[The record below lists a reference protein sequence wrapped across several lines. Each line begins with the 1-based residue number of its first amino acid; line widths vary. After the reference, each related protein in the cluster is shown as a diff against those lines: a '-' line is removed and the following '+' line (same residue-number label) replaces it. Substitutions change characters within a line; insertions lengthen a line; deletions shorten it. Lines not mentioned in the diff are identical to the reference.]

1 MAFIN
6 RADKKVTARIIYYG
20 PDQAGKNTSL
30 LHVYH
35 HVPEKNRGKLVSLAT
50 EQGSKISFEYHP
62 DHFNSSNYD
71 FVVQLSTVSG
81 QVTNNLLR
89 HALVNGADGCVF
101 LADMQPSC
109 QFANFKCYQNLEED
123 LRACGR
129 TLKEFPLIIQYN
141 KMDLPNILP
150 VGKMNLFLN
159 SYNVQFFET
168 CATSGSGVLE
178 TLDCI
183 TALVWNDLNNKG
195 ILIGAASS
203 ISKNAAVSMNEP
215 GISVIGSSDE
225 NSALTLLQQANETQ
239 VEEVEEGQST
249 EFEELEI
256 YYGSS
261 DPAELEIDYENSP
274 IAAFPFEQK
283 FEFEELLQLAD
294 KIAPKAEQE
303 SERET
308 TQELEA
314 QPGEAAQ
321 SSVIQ
326 PSPEPVFT
334 DLDEEEVFAD
344 VEEEVVP
351 HEEESETTVF
361 ADVEPEPEP
370 ATPAVPDLEASA
382 EPAIPTVPEIPEE
395 PAMPLVPEPLTV
407 PPVALPLLDTTSP
420 RIQPVIDLPPATS
433 AIFAGDI
440 RIQVLFSYLE
450 TAISNKDFNSVK
462 NISDQVYS
470 YLLER
475 LVQKRGVASMNADDA
490 SKWLSDLGIPTSQ
503 QSLYQKA
510 ILTLSTNHNAA
521 LSDLFLI
528 HYFLLTFHTKLLS
541 FPEIAAAAVNKLV
554 SIDRV
559 SKRYKLGN
567 YQVQALNN
575 VTMSVKSG
583 EFLAIAGP
591 SGSGK
596 TTLLNLIGC
605 IDTPSGGTI
614 TIEDRVV
621 NGLSSDEL
629 ADLRARTIGFIFQTF
644 NLLPVLSAAEN
655 VEYPL
660 LQIDEISKAERK
672 ERVNHCLAVVGLSSV
687 SHHKPNELSG
697 GQRQR
702 VAIARAL
709 AVRPKIILADEPTAN
724 LDHKTGES
732 ILQLMKEINRS
743 EKTTFVFSTH
753 DPRVME
759 LADRVVRMNDG
770 EVINS

>member
-20 PDQAGKNTSL
+20 PEQAGKNTSL
-30 LHVYH
+30 LYIYD

-62 DHFNSSNYD
+62 DHFSSSNYD
-71 FVVQLSTVSG
+71 FVIQLSTVSG

-129 TLKEFPLIIQYN
+129 TLKEFPMIIQYN

-195 ILIGAASS
+195 ILIGAARS
-203 ISKNAAVSMNEP
+203 ISKNAALSMNEP

-239 VEEVEEGQST
+239 VEETEESKGH

-256 YYGSS
+256 EYGSS
-261 DPAELEIDYENSP
+261 DPDEIEIDYGNSP

-294 KIAPKAEQE
+294 KIAPKAEPE
-303 SERET
+303 SEHET

-314 QPGEAAQ
+314 QPGEAVQ
-321 SSVIQ
+321 SAVMIE

-344 VEEEVVP
+344 VEEQVIP
-351 HEEESETTVF
+351 HEIEESETIVF
-361 ADVEPEPEP
+361 ADAEPDREP
-370 ATPAVPDLEASA
+370 ATPAVPDLETSA
-382 EPAIPTVPEIPEE
+382 EPMPTFPEIQEE
-395 PAMPLVPEPLTV
+395 PATSSVPDPVTV
-407 PPVALPLLDTTSP
+407 QPVTQSLLDVTSP
-420 RIQPVIDLPPATS
+420 QTQPVTQSLLDVTSPQIQPVTDLPPATS

-440 RIQVLFSYLE
+440 RVQVLFSYLE

-462 NISDQVYS
+462 NISEQVYS

-475 LVQKRGVASMNADDA
+475 LAQKRGVATMNADDA
-490 SKWLSDLGIPTSQ
+490 SKWLSDLGIPISQ

-510 ILTLSTNHNAA
+510 ILDSFRKSECCTIRSFL
-521 LSDLFLI
+521 DPLF
-528 HYFLLTFHTKLLS
+528 
-541 FPEIAAAAVNKLV
+541 
-554 SIDRV
+554 
-559 SKRYKLGN
+559 
-567 YQVQALNN
+567 
-575 VTMSVKSG
+575 
-583 EFLAIAGP
+583 
-591 SGSGK
+591 
-596 TTLLNLIGC
+596 
-605 IDTPSGGTI
+605 
-614 TIEDRVV
+614 
-621 NGLSSDEL
+621 SSDIPYE
-629 ADLRARTIGFIFQTF
+629 A
-644 NLLPVLSAAEN
+644 
-655 VEYPL
+655 
-660 LQIDEISKAERK
+660 SK
-672 ERVNHCLAVVGLSSV
+672 
-687 SHHKPNELSG
+687 
-697 GQRQR
+697 
-702 VAIARAL
+702 
-709 AVRPKIILADEPTAN
+709 
-724 LDHKTGES
+724 
-732 ILQLMKEINRS
+732 
-743 EKTTFVFSTH
+743 FS
-753 DPRVME
+753 
-759 LADRVVRMNDG
+759 
-770 EVINS
+770 

>member
-6 RADKKVTARIIYYG
+6 RANKKVTARIIYYG

-30 LHVYH
+30 LYIYH
-35 HVPEKNRGKLVSLAT
+35 HVPEKSRGKLVSLAT

-62 DHFNSSNYD
+62 DAFDSSSYD
-71 FVVQLSTVSG
+71 FLIQLNTVSG
-81 QVTNNLLR
+81 QVTNEKLR
-89 HALVNGADGCVF
+89 QALVNGADGCVF

-109 QFANFKCYQNLEED
+109 QFANFKCYQSLEED

-129 TLKEFPLIIQYN
+129 NLKEFPLIIQYN

-168 CATSGSGVLE
+168 CATSGTGVLE
-178 TLDCI
+178 TLNCI

-195 ILIGAASS
+195 ILIGAAHS
-203 ISKNAAVSMNEP
+203 ISKSAAVSVNEP

-225 NSALTLLQQANETQ
+225 NSAVALLQQAHEP
-239 VEEVEEGQST
+239 EVEKAVNNFQ
-249 EFEELEI
+249 ELE
-256 YYGSS
+256 GFDVSS
-261 DPAELEIDYENSP
+261 DAAELEIDYEDSEMS
-274 IAAFPFEQK
+274 AVSFEEN
-283 FEFEELLQLAD
+283 FELDELLQLAD
-294 KIAPKAEQE
+294 KIGPKGEQDTVRHEPQHLE
-303 SERET
+303 SQPLT
-308 TQELEA
+308 VLE
-314 QPGEAAQ
+314 QP
-321 SSVIQ
+321 
-326 PSPEPVFT
+326 PEPVFA
-334 DLDEEEVFAD
+334 DMEEEEVFAEID
-344 VEEEVVP
+344 EVEEPVSAPVEEPFELENPVPIESPVLLEVP
-351 HEEESETTVF
+351 SQPAAPAAPETIT
-361 ADVEPEPEP
+361 AKPEPEP
-370 ATPAVPDLEASA
+370 PAPLLPQTNAPAV
-382 EPAIPTVPEIPEE
+382 
-395 PAMPLVPEPLTV
+395 
-407 PPVALPLLDTTSP
+407 
-420 RIQPVIDLPPATS
+420 QPVHDLPPAT
-433 AIFAGDI
+433 AALFAGDI

-462 NISDQVYS
+462 NISDQTYS
-470 YLLER
+470 YLLDR
-475 LVQKRGVASMNADDA
+475 LAQKRGVSTMNAGDA
-490 SKWLSDLGIPTSQ
+490 SKWLADLGISTSQ
-503 QSLYQKA
+503 QSLYQNA
-510 ILTLSTNHNAA
+510 ISTLSTNQNAA

-528 HYFLLTFHTKLLS
+528 HYFLLTFQTKLTS
-541 FPEIAAAAVNKLV
+541 FPEIAAATAEKLV
-554 SIDRV
+554 STERV
-559 SKRYKLGN
+559 SKRYTLGN
-567 YQVQALNN
+567 YQVQALKN
-575 VTMSVKSG
+575 VTMNVQNG

-614 TIEDRVV
+614 TIDDRVV

-660 LQIDEISKAERK
+660 LQIEEVSKGERK
-672 ERVNHCLAVVGLSSV
+672 ARVNHCLAVVGLSSV
-687 SHHKPNELSG
+687 AFHKPNELSG

-709 AVRPKIILADEPTAN
+709 AVHPKIILADEPTAN